1 MPSEGTPS
9 ALITGEE
16 LSLDAA
22 VAAVRDPRAG
32 AVVVFAGVVRDH
44 DGGRDGVVQLDYSA
58 HPSAPET
65 LAGLV
70 ARVAGQDGVIGA
82 AAHHRSGTLRVGDLA
97 VVCAVSAAHR
107 AAAFEACRELIEEL
121 KQQVPIWK
129 EQRFADG
136 TLEWVGL

>member
-1 MPSEGTPS
+1 MPSVGTPT
-9 ALITGEE
+9 ARITGRQ
-16 LSLDAA
+16 LSLDDA

-32 AVVVFAGVVRDH
+32 AVVVFVGVVRDH
-44 DGGRDGVVQLDYSA
+44 DGGRQGVVELDYSA
-58 HPSAPET
+58 HPSAEET

-70 ARVAGQDGVIGA
+70 ARVAGRPEVIGA
-82 AAHHRSGTLRVGDLA
+82 AAHHRSGQVPVGELA

-129 EQRFADG
+129 EQRFEDG